1 MSEEV
6 RQDRKTQL
14 ALALAQ
20 GTSLAKWAEAND
32 VSRSTVYRWADEPEV
47 KSRANAI
54 RRRAVDRAVG
64 LLSRRITWAALGIV
78 KLAGNAASE
87 AVKLSALRAI
97 CAEMIAVSRFGELE
111 ERVTELE
118 ERSREDTGNAR

>member
-1 MSEEV
+1 MSEEAS
-6 RQDRKTQL
+6 QDRKTQL

-20 GTSLAKWAEAND
+20 GTSLTKWAEAND
-32 VSRSTVYRWADEPEV
+32 VPRSTAYRWADEPEV

-64 LLSRRITWAALGIV
+64 LLSRRINWATLGIV
-78 KLAGNAASE
+78 KLAGTAASE

-97 CAEMIAVSRFGELE
+97 CSEMITVSRFGQLE
-111 ERVTELE
+111 DRVTELE
-118 ERSREDTGNAR
+118 ERSREDSGNAR